1 MSIEQT
7 LPSVQ
12 EILHKL
18 SGKVYKKRK
27 REAAVNNILVQYVS
41 ALLEPHI
48 VNQTKCDLPF
58 EVISEYENTIIY
70 NVKGNPPFVKLIVE
84 FEPKTQRKHCISYCF
99 D

>member
-1 MSIEQT
+1 MSIEDT

-27 REAAVNNILVQYVS
+27 REAVVNNPLVRYVT
-41 ALLEPHI
+41 AILEPHV
-48 VNQTKCDLPF
+48 VNKTACSLPF
-58 EVISEYENTIIY
+58 EIISEYESTIIY
-70 NVKGNPPFVKLIVE
+70 NVKGNAPVEKLIVE
-84 FEPKTQRKHCISYCF
+84 FQPGTKRSQTISYSF

>member
-1 MSIEQT
+1 MSVEQT
-7 LPSVQ
+7 VPSVQ

-27 REAAVNNILVQYVS
+27 REAALNNPMVQYVS

-48 VNQTKCDLPF
+48 MNQTKCDLPF
-58 EVISEYENTIIY
+58 EIISEYENTIIY
-70 NVKGNPPFVKLIVE
+70 NVKGNGHLEKLIVE
-84 FEPKTQRKHCISYCF
+84 FEPKTQQAHIISYCF